1 MPVKRTEAQKEAEKR
16 WQLKN
21 PSTTL
26 RTPQHIYDELK
37 QAANELNTTH
47 HGLINQIL
55 VEWLEHRKQNQG

>member
-1 MPVKRTEAQKEAEKR
+1 MATSQAQKDAIKR
-16 WQLKN
+16 WELKN

-26 RTPQHIYDELK
+26 RTPQAIYDELK

-55 VEWLEHRKQNQG
+55 VEWIENRKNQG